1 MNNQQGKIMY
11 IHIYNVSSPV
21 QEMNIEQLRI
31 LEYAYLFTGKSNW
44 KYARILKS
52 HKLCLTLY
60 STKMCYI
67 FLILIQI
74 LSFNKVSKSLCC
86 GVRLIEPQG
95 ASHSN
100 NFAHL
105 TLPRKEDLIALQ
117 LQMLISLHWT
127 KPVTETL
134 IC

>member
-1 MNNQQGKIMY
+1 
-11 IHIYNVSSPV
+11 
-21 QEMNIEQLRI
+21 
-31 LEYAYLFTGKSNW
+31 
-44 KYARILKS
+44 
-52 HKLCLTLY
+52 
-60 STKMCYI
+60 MCYI

-74 LSFNKVSKSLCC
+74 LSFNEVYKSLCC

-117 LQMLISLHWT
+117 LRMLISLHWT
-127 KPVTETL
+127 KPDPKTFLCFIDTKMVY
-134 IC
+134 CGMKF

>member
-1 MNNQQGKIMY
+1 M
-11 IHIYNVSSPV
+11 S
-21 QEMNIEQLRI
+21 
-31 LEYAYLFTGKSNW
+31 
-44 KYARILKS
+44 
-52 HKLCLTLY
+52 
-60 STKMCYI
+60 YI

-74 LSFNKVSKSLCC
+74 LSFNELCKSLCC